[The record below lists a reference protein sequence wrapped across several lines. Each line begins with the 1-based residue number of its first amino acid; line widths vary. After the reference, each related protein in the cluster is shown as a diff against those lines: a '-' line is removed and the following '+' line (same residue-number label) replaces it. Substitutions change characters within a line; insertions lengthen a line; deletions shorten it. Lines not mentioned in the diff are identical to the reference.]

1 MSKKASK
8 SKSAD
13 QDFPFDNDS
22 EDEEPKYLWRNVT
35 KNGCIKKCVLVD
47 GKMELGM
54 DFFISGQKT
63 KFWVIPCN
71 HRLLVHGSRICA
83 AQICNLNF

>member
-1 MSKKASK
+1 MYNLVCVQKKASK

-35 KNGCIKKCVLVD
+35 KNGCIKTCVLVD
-47 GKMELGM
+47 GKMELGKH
-54 DFFISGQKT
+54 FFISGQKT
-63 KFWVIPCN
+63 DWIKEILHN
-71 HRLLVHGSRICA
+71 ITILKS
-83 AQICNLNF
+83 

>member
-63 KFWVIPCN
+63 RFWVIPCITTDYWCKVAEYV
-71 HRLLVHGSRICA
+71 LPQYVT
-83 AQICNLNF
+83 